1 MSQNKPLVTVVTVTY
16 NAEEFLERTIK
27 SVIKQDYQN
36 IEYIIIDGG
45 SSDGTID
52 IIKKY
57 EKYISYWV
65 SEKDDG
71 LYHAMNKGTLKATGK
86 WINFMNAGD
95 TFVKKN
101 TISKVSK
108 YFNFEDELICGD
120 ILRGKDLNKYYKPKG
135 LGEAYDA
142 VFINHQASFVKTK
155 LMKKFGFAENVKIS
169 GDYGFFFRCYIK
181 GKRFKFI
188 DIPISKNLEGGLSQC
203 NNTIAWAEALYLQAK
218 YLKNPLDTF
227 NNKFYQNLINTPD
240 NNKLLVGF
248 LNKLYEELE
257 ASLKN
262 KKFIL
267 YGFGTV
273 GEIVY
278 NKYKKNILAIVDNN
292 YIKLTKEHNLKVINP
307 KKLKSMEFDYIF
319 ISALGN
325 EQNIKSLLIEK
336 YKISRSKI
344 IEIPISRKL

>member
-1 MSQNKPLVTVVTVTY
+1 
-16 NAEEFLERTIK
+16 
-27 SVIKQDYQN
+27 
-36 IEYIIIDGG
+36 
-45 SSDGTID
+45 
-52 IIKKY
+52 
-57 EKYISYWV
+57 
-65 SEKDDG
+65 
-71 LYHAMNKGTLKATGK
+71 
-86 WINFMNAGD
+86 
-95 TFVKKN
+95 
-101 TISKVSK
+101 
-108 YFNFEDELICGD
+108 
-120 ILRGKDLNKYYKPKG
+120 
-135 LGEAYDA
+135 
-142 VFINHQASFVKTK
+142 
-155 LMKKFGFAENVKIS
+155 MKKFGFAENVKIS